1 MSNKSK
7 HIHQAAALMRSQH
20 TGVLSTHSVSMQG
33 YPFGSVMPFLMT
45 EEGNLVVYASDIAQH
60 SRNMQKHN
68 KVSLCVYDGKQSDSQ
83 ASARV
88 TVLGT
93 AQADA
98 VDAQL
103 QEQYMAVFPQAKSYV
118 QAHDFRFY
126 LISTV
131 RLRYI
136 GGFGEIFW
144 FSLDDWQSHM
154 FNLAASAQ
162 GAIEHMHE
170 DHSDALALIVAHQLQ
185 RPVIQGQVTM
195 LSCYQHGFHYSCTTD
210 PATDKDATHIGFI
223 CFKQPITKDHG
234 LRQAMVVLT
243 QEAKKNTECSND
255 KTETMNSTI

>member
-1 MSNKSK
+1 MSNKSY
-7 HIHQAAALMRSQH
+7 HIHQAALLMRSQH
-20 TGVLSTHSVSMQG
+20 TGVLSTHSLSMPG

-60 SRNMQKHN
+60 SRNMKKHN
-68 KVSLCVYDGKQSDSQ
+68 KVSLCVYDGRQSDSQ

-103 QEQYMAVFPQAKSYV
+103 QAQYMAVFPQAKSYM

-126 LISTV
+126 LISTD

-136 GGFGEIFW
+136 GGFGEIYW

-154 FNLAASAQ
+154 FSLAKSAQ
-162 GAIEHMHE
+162 GAIQHMHE
-170 DHSDALALIVAHQLQ
+170 DHSDALALIVANQLK
-185 RPVIQGQVTM
+185 RPVRQGQVTM
-195 LSCYQHGFHYSCTTD
+195 LSCYQHGFHYSCTID
-210 PATDKDATHIGFI
+210 SASGKDTTHIGFT

-234 LRQAMVVLT
+234 LRHAMVILT
-243 QEAKKNTECSND
+243 QQAKTSAQCSND
-255 KTETMNSTI
+255 KTETMSSKT